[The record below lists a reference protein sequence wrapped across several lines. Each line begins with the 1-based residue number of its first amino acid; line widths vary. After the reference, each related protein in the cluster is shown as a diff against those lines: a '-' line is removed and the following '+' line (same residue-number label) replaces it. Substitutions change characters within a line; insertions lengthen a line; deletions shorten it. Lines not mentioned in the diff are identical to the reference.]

1 MANQKENRSKTSGG
15 KSSRNRSNGNSTL
28 PSTIARSDKHA
39 QEIFKKAR
47 ASARQEYGSG
57 ASEYR
62 VAYAALKNEYKKQ
75 GDKWVPKKQ
84 KGPSDSQAARGP
96 TTHPKSTDT
105 PRAPTARGK
114 VAKSAKQAR
123 VQAKQA
129 RQEYE
134 KSRRRK

>member
-1 MANQKENRSKTSGG
+1 MAKKKESNS
-15 KSSRNRSNGNSTL
+15 KSSRKSAV

-84 KGPSDSQAARGP
+84 KGPSDPQAARGP
-96 TTHPKSTDT
+96 TTHPKSTAE

-114 VAKSAKQAR
+114 VAKTPKEARAK
-123 VQAKQA
+123 AKQA
-129 RQEYE
+129 RQEYAR
-134 KSRRRK
+134 SRRKKKA